1 LTGQPELAKD
11 DQLKHS
17 RREPQQPTT
26 EVRVGT
32 VVFGGNDIV
41 VAAGPCS
48 VEPGPAFQQSAD
60 AVKAAG
66 AAILRGG
73 AYKPR
78 TSPYD
83 FQGIGQE
90 GLKILQEAGRRSGMP
105 VVTEVL
111 DPREVSLV
119 AEHADMLQIGS
130 RSIQNF
136 PLLREAGASGHPV
149 LLKRG
154 MMTTVHEWLSAA
166 EYILQTGNNQIV
178 LCERG
183 IRTFE
188 HSTRNTLDL
197 NSVAYIKEYSHL
209 PVIVDPSHGT
219 GNATLVRKLSC
230 AAVAVGADG
239 LLVEVHVDPNKAF
252 SDGQQT
258 ITPDEFTRLISDITA
273 VAAAVSRGI
282 HS

>member
-1 LTGQPELAKD
+1 MVRDE
-11 DQLKHS
+11 QLRLS
-17 RREPQQPTT
+17 RRMPGQSTT
-26 EVRVGT
+26 EVHVGR
-32 VVFGGNDIV
+32 VVFGSCDIV
-41 VAAGPCS
+41 IAAGPCS
-48 VEPGPAFQQSAD
+48 VEPGESLPET
-60 AVKAAG
+60 AALIRELG
-66 AAILRGG
+66 ATLLRGG
-73 AYKPR
+73 AFKPR

-83 FQGIGQE
+83 FQGLGEE
-90 GLKILQEAGRRSGMP
+90 GLKLLRDTGLKMGLP

-111 DPREVSLV
+111 DPREVELV
-119 AEHADMLQIGS
+119 ARHADMLQIGS

-136 PLLREAGASGHPV
+136 PLLREAGASGHPI

-166 EYILQTGNNQIV
+166 EHILQTGNNQIV

-219 GNATLVRKLSC
+219 GRASLVRKLSC
-230 AAVAVGADG
+230 ASVAVGADG
-239 LLVEVHVDPNKAF
+239 LLIEVHVDPDKAY

-258 ITPDEFTRLISDITA
+258 ITPEEFSRLMTDIRAIAKAIS
-273 VAAAVSRGI
+273 RRI
-282 HS
+282 HN